1 MAFILFVSEYL
12 QDNLKK
18 RHLISTMYP
27 SVISTNVPS
36 VFVASSLMVCK
47 LNLEPKSDCLVLHI
61 MGASNWNSIKNTFGL
76 KNSIKAGV
84 LMLVTLQMSLKFL
97 ALLFNVSTTG
107 YTVLPLI
114 AGEQCTKLFNA
125 LLALE

>member
-1 MAFILFVSEYL
+1 MIPVVSPLLLELSMAFILFVSEYL

-47 LNLEPKSDCLVLHI
+47 LNVEPKSDCLVLHI
-61 MGASNWNSIKNTFGL
+61 MGARGK
-76 KNSIKAGV
+76 
-84 LMLVTLQMSLKFL
+84 
-97 ALLFNVSTTG
+97 
-107 YTVLPLI
+107 
-114 AGEQCTKLFNA
+114 
-125 LLALE
+125 